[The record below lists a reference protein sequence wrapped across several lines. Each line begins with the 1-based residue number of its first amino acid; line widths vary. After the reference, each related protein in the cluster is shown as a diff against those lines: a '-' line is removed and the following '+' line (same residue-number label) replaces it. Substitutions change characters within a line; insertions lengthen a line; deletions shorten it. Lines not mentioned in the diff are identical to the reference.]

1 MISLDNLRK
10 RSGLLMGGIGVAM
23 GAFLLGDLFSS
34 GSSLLNGGQGVIGV
48 VDDQVIEYRE
58 FETEAQ
64 NLDRIFNSR
73 QDRNVLRDNLW
84 NDKVNDVVMGKQYS
98 ELGLSISAEELA
110 GLAFGYKSGEMSTT
124 AKQFFGITGQ
134 DVTPAQLAGVIQ
146 QIHDNDPQRWMY
158 FENVIRKE
166 RLGQKYLNAIRQGL
180 SASSVDA
187 ENYYQEQGTQ
197 ASGRY
202 VFKAFDTK
210 IEVSDAEV
218 SSYYNTHKEE
228 YPQSASRELSIAVF
242 EIVPTQADKNT
253 AKSTIS
259 DLIEDKTV
267 FNKTTKANEVV
278 SGFRNTSDAISFV
291 NTYSDASFDT
301 TFYADGQLSP
311 AIELEMRTAE
321 LGYVFGPYEEDN
333 NYKLAK
339 LNDRRGDSVQVAIIS
354 IAIDASE
361 ETANEIYA
369 QASEMAVAKDM
380 DGFEALADEKNIAL
394 TAATVLEAD
403 RSIAGLG
410 EARNLV
416 FWAYNSETAV
426 NMVKLDDQN
435 NRIVVM
441 MLTAITP
448 EGTQPLEE
456 VKTQVEI
463 ALKKEKSGKALLE
476 EFNTAIG
483 SATTIEEVATAM
495 DLKTEQVNTM
505 SFSSNAIPGGFEP
518 NVVGAFYGIEK
529 GQLSKPVKGN
539 NGVYVVYADDFIASK
554 APKDLTSLK
563 KQLDGQ
569 IKPRANFEAT
579 NALRELTDIE
589 DNRAKFY

>member
-210 IEVSDAEV
+210 IEVSDAEI
-218 SSYYNTHKEE
+218 SSYYNAHNEE
-228 YPQSASRELSIAVF
+228 YPQNASRELSIAVF
-242 EIVPTQADKNT
+242 EIAPTQADKNT
-253 AKSTIS
+253 TKSRIS

-267 FNKTTKANEVV
+267 FNKTTKTNEVV
-278 SGFRNTSDAISFV
+278 SGFSNTSDAVSFV

-321 LGYVFGPYEEDN
+321 LGYVFGPYEEEN
-333 NYKLAK
+333 SYKLAK

-369 QASEMAVAKDM
+369 QASEMAVAKDVE
-380 DGFEALADEKNIAL
+380 GFETLADEKNIAL
-394 TAATVLEAD
+394 TTATVLEAD

-410 EARNLV
+410 VARNLV

-456 VKTQVEI
+456 GKTQVEI
-463 ALKKEKSGKALLE
+463 AVKKEKSGKALLE
-476 EFNTAIG
+476 EFNTVIG

-569 IKPRANFEAT
+569 IKPRANFEAA

>member
-210 IEVSDAEV
+210 IEVSDAEI
-218 SSYYNTHKEE
+218 SSYYNAHNEE
-228 YPQSASRELSIAVF
+228 YPQNASRELSIAVF

-253 AKSTIS
+253 TKSRIS

-267 FNKTTKANEVV
+267 FNKTSKANEVV
-278 SGFRNTSDAISFV
+278 SGFSNTSDAISFV

-380 DGFEALADEKNIAL
+380 DGFETLADEKNIAL

-416 FWAYNSETAV
+416 FWTYNSETAV

-441 MLTAITP
+441 MLAAITP

-476 EFNTAIG
+476 EFNTTIG

-529 GQLSKPVKGN
+529 GQLSKPVIGN
-539 NGVYVVYADDFIASK
+539 NGVYVVYADDFIPSK

>member
-34 GSSLLNGGQGVIGV
+34 GSSLLNGGQGLIGV

-210 IEVSDAEV
+210 IEVSDAEI
-218 SSYYNTHKEE
+218 SSYYNAHNEE
-228 YPQSASRELSIAVF
+228 YPQNASRELSIAVF
-242 EIVPTQADKNT
+242 EIAPTQADKNT
-253 AKSTIS
+253 TKSRIS

-267 FNKTTKANEVV
+267 FNKTTKTNEVV
-278 SGFRNTSDAISFV
+278 SGFSNTSDAVSFV

-321 LGYVFGPYEEDN
+321 LGYVFGPYEEEN
-333 NYKLAK
+333 SYKLAK

-369 QASEMAVAKDM
+369 QASEMAVAKDVE
-380 DGFEALADEKNIAL
+380 GFETLADEKNIAL
-394 TAATVLEAD
+394 TTATVLEAD

-476 EFNTAIG
+476 EFNTVIG

-563 KQLDGQ
+563 KQLDGK
-569 IKPRANFEAT
+569 IKPRANFEAA

>member
-180 SASSVDA
+180 SASSIDA

-218 SSYYNTHKEE
+218 SSYYNAHNEE
-228 YPQSASRELSIAVF
+228 YPQNASRELSIAVF

-253 AKSTIS
+253 TKSRIS

-267 FNKTTKANEVV
+267 FNKTSKANEVV
-278 SGFRNTSDAISFV
+278 SGFSNTSDAISFV

-380 DGFEALADEKNIAL
+380 DGFETLADEKNIAL

-416 FWAYNSETAV
+416 FWAYNTETAV

-441 MLTAITP
+441 MLAAITP

-476 EFNTAIG
+476 EFNTTIG

-529 GQLSKPVKGN
+529 GQLSKPVIGN

>member
-202 VFKAFDTK
+202 IFKAFDTK
-210 IEVSDAEV
+210 IEVSDAEI
-218 SSYYNTHKEE
+218 SSYYNAHNEE
-228 YPQSASRELSIAVF
+228 YPQNASRELSIAVF
-242 EIVPTQADKNT
+242 EIAPTQADKNI
-253 AKSTIS
+253 AKSRIS

-267 FNKTTKANEVV
+267 FNKTSKANEVV
-278 SGFRNTSDAISFV
+278 SGFSNTSDAISFV

-380 DGFEALADEKNIAL
+380 DGFETLADEKNIAL

-416 FWAYNSETAV
+416 FWAYNTETAV

-441 MLTAITP
+441 MLAAITP

-476 EFNTAIG
+476 EFNTTIG

-529 GQLSKPVKGN
+529 GQLSKPVIGN

-554 APKDLTSLK
+554 VPKDLTSLK

>member
-210 IEVSDAEV
+210 IEVSDAEI
-218 SSYYNTHKEE
+218 SSYYNAHNEE
-228 YPQSASRELSIAVF
+228 YPQNASRELSIAVF
-242 EIVPTQADKNT
+242 EIAPTQADKNT
-253 AKSTIS
+253 TKSRIS

-267 FNKTTKANEVV
+267 FNKTTKTNEVV
-278 SGFRNTSDAISFV
+278 SGFSNTSDAVSFV

-321 LGYVFGPYEEDN
+321 LGYVFGPYEEEN
-333 NYKLAK
+333 SYKLAK

-369 QASEMAVAKDM
+369 QASEMAVAKDVE
-380 DGFEALADEKNIAL
+380 GFETLADEKNIAL
-394 TAATVLEAD
+394 TTATVLEAD

-456 VKTQVEI
+456 GKTQVEI
-463 ALKKEKSGKALLE
+463 AVKKEKSGKALLE
-476 EFNTAIG
+476 EFNTVIG

-569 IKPRANFEAT
+569 IKPRANFEAA

>member
-10 RSGLLMGGIGVAM
+10 RSGLLMGGVGVAM

-110 GLAFGYKSGEMSTT
+110 GLAFGYKSGEMSAT

-158 FENVIRKE
+158 FENIIRKE

-202 VFKAFDTK
+202 VFKPFDTK

-228 YPQSASRELSIAVF
+228 YPQNASRELSIAVF
-242 EIVPTQADKNT
+242 EITPTQVDKNL
-253 AKSTIS
+253 AKSRIS

-267 FNKTTKANEVV
+267 FNKTSKANEVV

-301 TFYADGQLSP
+301 TFYAEGQLSP

-333 NYKLAK
+333 SYKLAK
-339 LNDRRGDSVQVAIIS
+339 LNDRKGDSVQVAIIS
-354 IAIDASE
+354 IAIEASE

-369 QASEMAVAKDM
+369 QASEMAVAKDI
-380 DGFEALADEKNIAL
+380 DAFETLADEKNIAL

-416 FWAYNSETAV
+416 FWAYKPETSV

-441 MLTAITP
+441 MLTTITP

-476 EFNTAIG
+476 EFNTKIG

-518 NVVGAFYGIEK
+518 NVVGAFYGVEK
-529 GQLSKPVKGN
+529 GQLSKPIIGN

-569 IKPRANFEAT
+569 IKPRANFEAA

>member
-218 SSYYNTHKEE
+218 SSYYNIHKEE

-253 AKSTIS
+253 TKSRIS

-267 FNKTTKANEVV
+267 FNKTSKANEVV
-278 SGFRNTSDAISFV
+278 SGFSNTSDAISFV

-333 NYKLAK
+333 SYKLAK
-339 LNDRRGDSVQVAIIS
+339 LNARRGDSVQVAIIS

-380 DGFEALADEKNIAL
+380 DGFETLADEKNIAL
-394 TAATVLEAD
+394 TTATVLEAD

-416 FWAYNSETAV
+416 FWTYNSETAV

-456 VKTQVEI
+456 VKTQVES

-476 EFNTAIG
+476 EFNTTIG

-529 GQLSKPVKGN
+529 GQLSKPVIGN

>member
-1 MISLDNLRK
+1 
-10 RSGLLMGGIGVAM
+10 MGGIGVAM

-34 GSSLLNGGQGVIGV
+34 GSSLLNGGQGLIGV

-210 IEVSDAEV
+210 IEVSDAEI
-218 SSYYNTHKEE
+218 SSYYNAHNEE
-228 YPQSASRELSIAVF
+228 YPQNASRELSIAVF
-242 EIVPTQADKNT
+242 EIAPTQADKNT
-253 AKSTIS
+253 TKSRIS

-267 FNKTTKANEVV
+267 FNKTTKTNEVV
-278 SGFRNTSDAISFV
+278 SGFSNTSDAVSFV

-321 LGYVFGPYEEDN
+321 LGYVFGPYEEEN
-333 NYKLAK
+333 SYKLAK

-369 QASEMAVAKDM
+369 QASEMAVAKDVE
-380 DGFEALADEKNIAL
+380 GFETLADEKNIAL
-394 TAATVLEAD
+394 TTATVLEAD

-463 ALKKEKSGKALLE
+463 AVKKEKSGKALLE
-476 EFNTAIG
+476 EFNTVIG

-569 IKPRANFEAT
+569 IKPRANFEAA

>member
-218 SSYYNTHKEE
+218 SSYYNAHNEE
-228 YPQSASRELSIAVF
+228 YPQNASRELSIAVF
-242 EIVPTQADKNT
+242 EIAPTQADKNI
-253 AKSTIS
+253 AKSRIS

-267 FNKTTKANEVV
+267 FNKTSKANEVV
-278 SGFRNTSDAISFV
+278 SGFSNTSDAISFV

-369 QASEMAVAKDM
+369 QASEMVVAKDM
-380 DGFEALADEKNIAL
+380 DGFETLADEKNIAL

-416 FWAYNSETAV
+416 FWAYNTETAV

-441 MLTAITP
+441 MLAAITP

-476 EFNTAIG
+476 EFNTTIG

-529 GQLSKPVKGN
+529 GQLSKPVIGN

>member
-197 ASGRY
+197 ACGRY

-210 IEVSDAEV
+210 IEVSDAEI
-218 SSYYNTHKEE
+218 SSYYNAHNEE
-228 YPQSASRELSIAVF
+228 YPQNASRELSIAVF
-242 EIVPTQADKNT
+242 EIAPTQADKNT
-253 AKSTIS
+253 TKSRIS

-267 FNKTTKANEVV
+267 FNKTTKTNEVV
-278 SGFRNTSDAISFV
+278 SGFSNTSDAVSFV

-321 LGYVFGPYEEDN
+321 LGYVFGPYEEEN
-333 NYKLAK
+333 SYKLAK

-369 QASEMAVAKDM
+369 QASEMAVAKDVE
-380 DGFEALADEKNIAL
+380 GFETLADEKNIAL
-394 TAATVLEAD
+394 TTATILEAD

-476 EFNTAIG
+476 EFNTTIG

-529 GQLSKPVKGN
+529 GQLSKPVIGN

>member
-218 SSYYNTHKEE
+218 SSYYNAHNEE
-228 YPQSASRELSIAVF
+228 YPQNASRELSIAVF
-242 EIVPTQADKNT
+242 EIAPTQADKNI
-253 AKSTIS
+253 AKSRIS

-267 FNKTTKANEVV
+267 FNKTSKANEVV
-278 SGFRNTSDAISFV
+278 SGFSNTSDAISFV

-301 TFYADGQLSP
+301 IFYADGQLSP

-333 NYKLAK
+333 SYKLAK

-380 DGFEALADEKNIAL
+380 DGFETLADEKNIAL

-416 FWAYNSETAV
+416 FWTYNSETAV

-441 MLTAITP
+441 MLAAITP

-476 EFNTAIG
+476 EFNTTIG

-529 GQLSKPVKGN
+529 GQLSKPVIGN

>member
-210 IEVSDAEV
+210 IEVSDAEA

-394 TAATVLEAD
+394 TTATVLEAD

-569 IKPRANFEAT
+569 IKPRANFEAI

>member
-394 TAATVLEAD
+394 TTATVLEAD

>member
-202 VFKAFDTK
+202 IFKAFDTK
-210 IEVSDAEV
+210 IEVSDAEI
-218 SSYYNTHKEE
+218 SSYYNAHNEE
-228 YPQSASRELSIAVF
+228 YPQNASRELSIAVF

-253 AKSTIS
+253 TKSRIS

-267 FNKTTKANEVV
+267 FNKTSKANEVV
-278 SGFRNTSDAISFV
+278 SGFSNTLDAISFV

-380 DGFEALADEKNIAL
+380 DGFETLADEKNIAL

-416 FWAYNSETAV
+416 FWAYNTETAV

-441 MLTAITP
+441 MLADITP
-448 EGTQPLEE
+448 EGIQPLEE

-476 EFNTAIG
+476 EFNTTIG

-529 GQLSKPVKGN
+529 GQLSKPVIGN

>member
-10 RSGLLMGGIGVAM
+10 RSGLLMGGVGVAM

-110 GLAFGYKSGEMSTT
+110 GLAFGYKSGEMSAT

-158 FENVIRKE
+158 FENIIRKE

-202 VFKAFDTK
+202 VFKPFDTK
-210 IEVSDAEV
+210 IEVSDAEI

-228 YPQSASRELSIAVF
+228 YPQNASRELSIAVF
-242 EIVPTQADKNT
+242 EITPTQADKNLV
-253 AKSTIS
+253 KSRIS

-267 FNKTTKANEVV
+267 FNKTSKANEVV

-301 TFYADGQLSP
+301 TFYAEGQLSP

-333 NYKLAK
+333 SYKLAK
-339 LNDRRGDSVQVAIIS
+339 LNDRKGDSVQVAIIS
-354 IAIDASE
+354 IAIEASE
-361 ETANEIYA
+361 ETANEIYV
-369 QASEMAVAKDM
+369 QASEMAVAKDI
-380 DGFEALADEKNIAL
+380 DAFESLADEKNIAL
-394 TAATVLEAD
+394 TEATVLEAD

-416 FWAYNSETAV
+416 FWAYKPETSV

-476 EFNTAIG
+476 EFNTKIG
-483 SATTIEEVATAM
+483 SATTIEEVATVM

-518 NVVGAFYGIEK
+518 NVVGAFYGVEK
-529 GQLSKPVKGN
+529 GQLSKPIIGN

-569 IKPRANFEAT
+569 IKPRANFEAA

>member
-228 YPQSASRELSIAVF
+228 YPQNASRELSIAVF

-253 AKSTIS
+253 TKSRIS

-267 FNKTTKANEVV
+267 FNKTSKANEVV
-278 SGFRNTSDAISFV
+278 SGFSNTSDAISFV

-321 LGYVFGPYEEDN
+321 IGYVFGPYEEDN
-333 NYKLAK
+333 SYKLAK

-380 DGFEALADEKNIAL
+380 DGFETLADEKNIAL
-394 TAATVLEAD
+394 TTATVLEAD

-416 FWAYNSETAV
+416 FWAYNTETAV
-426 NMVKLDDQN
+426 NTVKLDDQN

-463 ALKKEKSGKALLE
+463 ALKKEKSGKALRE
-476 EFNTAIG
+476 EFNTTIG

-529 GQLSKPVKGN
+529 GQLSKPVIGN

>member
-210 IEVSDAEV
+210 IEVSDAEI
-218 SSYYNTHKEE
+218 SSYYNAHNEE
-228 YPQSASRELSIAVF
+228 YPQNASRELSIAVF
-242 EIVPTQADKNT
+242 EIAPTQADKNT
-253 AKSTIS
+253 TKSRIS

-267 FNKTTKANEVV
+267 FNKTTKTNEVV
-278 SGFRNTSDAISFV
+278 SGFSNTSDAVSFV

-321 LGYVFGPYEEDN
+321 LGYVFGPYEEEN
-333 NYKLAK
+333 SYKLAK

-369 QASEMAVAKDM
+369 QASEMAVAKDVE
-380 DGFEALADEKNIAL
+380 GFETLADEKNIAL
-394 TAATVLEAD
+394 TTATVLEAD

-476 EFNTAIG
+476 EFNTTIG

>member
-202 VFKAFDTK
+202 IFKAFDTK

-218 SSYYNTHKEE
+218 SSYYNAHNEE
-228 YPQSASRELSIAVF
+228 YPQNASRELSIAVF

-253 AKSTIS
+253 TKSRIS

-267 FNKTTKANEVV
+267 FNKTSKANEVV
-278 SGFRNTSDAISFV
+278 SGFSNTLDAISFV

-380 DGFEALADEKNIAL
+380 DGFETLADEKNIAL

-416 FWAYNSETAV
+416 FWAYNTETAV

-441 MLTAITP
+441 MLAAITP

-476 EFNTAIG
+476 EFNTTIG

-529 GQLSKPVKGN
+529 GQLSKPVIGN

-554 APKDLTSLK
+554 VPKDLTSLK

>member
-210 IEVSDAEV
+210 IEVSDAEI
-218 SSYYNTHKEE
+218 SSYYNAHNEE
-228 YPQSASRELSIAVF
+228 YPQNASRELSIAVF

-253 AKSTIS
+253 TKSRIS

-267 FNKTTKANEVV
+267 FNKTSKANEVV
-278 SGFRNTSDAISFV
+278 SGFSNTSDAISFV

-380 DGFEALADEKNIAL
+380 DGFETLADEKNIAL

-416 FWAYNSETAV
+416 FWAYNTETAV

-441 MLTAITP
+441 MLAAITP

-476 EFNTAIG
+476 EFNTTIG

-529 GQLSKPVKGN
+529 GQLSKPVIGN

-554 APKDLTSLK
+554 VPKDLTSLK

>member
-210 IEVSDAEV
+210 IEVSDAEI
-218 SSYYNTHKEE
+218 SSYYNAHNEE
-228 YPQSASRELSIAVF
+228 YPQNASRELSIAVF
-242 EIVPTQADKNT
+242 EIAPTQADKNT
-253 AKSTIS
+253 TKSRIS

-267 FNKTTKANEVV
+267 FNKTTKTNEVV
-278 SGFRNTSDAISFV
+278 SGFSNTSDAVSFV

-321 LGYVFGPYEEDN
+321 LGYVFGPYEEEN
-333 NYKLAK
+333 SYKLAK

-369 QASEMAVAKDM
+369 QASEMAVAKNIE
-380 DGFEALADEKNIAL
+380 GFEALADEKNIAL
-394 TAATVLEAD
+394 TTATVLEAD

-416 FWAYNSETAV
+416 FWAYNTETVV

-476 EFNTAIG
+476 EFNTTIG

-569 IKPRANFEAT
+569 IKPRANFEAA

>member
-218 SSYYNTHKEE
+218 SSYYNAHNEE
-228 YPQSASRELSIAVF
+228 YPQNASRELSIAVF

-253 AKSTIS
+253 TKSRIS

-267 FNKTTKANEVV
+267 FNKTSKANEVV
-278 SGFRNTSDAISFV
+278 SGFSNTSDAISFV

-333 NYKLAK
+333 SYKLAK
-339 LNDRRGDSVQVAIIS
+339 LNARRGDSVQVAIIS

-380 DGFEALADEKNIAL
+380 DGFETLADEKNIAL
-394 TAATVLEAD
+394 TTATVLEAD

-416 FWAYNSETAV
+416 FWTYNSETAV

-476 EFNTAIG
+476 EFNTTIG

-529 GQLSKPVKGN
+529 GQLSKPVIGN

>member
-218 SSYYNTHKEE
+218 SSYYNAHNEE
-228 YPQSASRELSIAVF
+228 YPQNASRELSIAVF
-242 EIVPTQADKNT
+242 EIAPTQADKNI
-253 AKSTIS
+253 AKSRIS

-267 FNKTTKANEVV
+267 FNKTSKANEVV
-278 SGFRNTSDAISFV
+278 SGFSNTSDAISFV

-369 QASEMAVAKDM
+369 QASEMVVAKDM
-380 DGFEALADEKNIAL
+380 DGFETLADEKNIAL

-416 FWAYNSETAV
+416 FWAYNTETAV

-441 MLTAITP
+441 MLAAITP

-476 EFNTAIG
+476 EFNTTIG

-529 GQLSKPVKGN
+529 GQLSKPVIGN

-569 IKPRANFEAT
+569 MRPRANFEAT

>member
-84 NDKVNDVVMGKQYS
+84 NDKVNDVVMVKQYS

-210 IEVSDAEV
+210 IEVSDAEI
-218 SSYYNTHKEE
+218 SSYYNAHNEE
-228 YPQSASRELSIAVF
+228 YPQNASRELSIAVF
-242 EIVPTQADKNT
+242 EIAPTQADKNT
-253 AKSTIS
+253 TKSRIS

-267 FNKTTKANEVV
+267 FNKTTKTNEVV
-278 SGFRNTSDAISFV
+278 SGFSNTSDAVSFV

-321 LGYVFGPYEEDN
+321 LGYVFGPYEEEN
-333 NYKLAK
+333 SYKLAK

-369 QASEMAVAKDM
+369 QASEMAVAKDVE
-380 DGFEALADEKNIAL
+380 GFETLADEKNIAL
-394 TAATVLEAD
+394 TTATILEAD

-476 EFNTAIG
+476 EFNTVIG

-569 IKPRANFEAT
+569 IKPRANFEAA

>member
-10 RSGLLMGGIGVAM
+10 RSGLLMGGVGVAM

-210 IEVSDAEV
+210 IEVSDAEI
-218 SSYYNTHKEE
+218 SSYYNAHNEE
-228 YPQSASRELSIAVF
+228 YPQNASRELSIAVF
-242 EIVPTQADKNT
+242 EIAPTQADKNT
-253 AKSTIS
+253 TKSRIS

-267 FNKTTKANEVV
+267 FNKTTKTNEVV
-278 SGFRNTSDAISFV
+278 SGFSNTSDAVSFV

-321 LGYVFGPYEEDN
+321 LGYVFGPYEEEN
-333 NYKLAK
+333 SYKLAK

-369 QASEMAVAKDM
+369 QASEMAVAKDVE
-380 DGFEALADEKNIAL
+380 GFETLADEKNIAL
-394 TAATVLEAD
+394 TTATVLEAD

-463 ALKKEKSGKALLE
+463 AVKKEKSGKALLE
-476 EFNTAIG
+476 EFNTVIG

-569 IKPRANFEAT
+569 IKPRANFEAA

>member
-202 VFKAFDTK
+202 IFKAFDTK
-210 IEVSDAEV
+210 IEVSDAEI
-218 SSYYNTHKEE
+218 SSYYNAHNEE
-228 YPQSASRELSIAVF
+228 YPQNASRELSIAVF

-253 AKSTIS
+253 TKSRIS

-267 FNKTTKANEVV
+267 FNKTSKANEVV
-278 SGFRNTSDAISFV
+278 SGFSNTSDAISFV

-380 DGFEALADEKNIAL
+380 DGFETLADEKNIAL

-416 FWAYNSETAV
+416 FWAYNTETAV

-441 MLTAITP
+441 MLAAITP

-476 EFNTAIG
+476 EFNTTIG

-529 GQLSKPVKGN
+529 GQLSKPVIGN

>member
-339 LNDRRGDSVQVAIIS
+339 LNGRRADSVQVAIIS

>member
-218 SSYYNTHKEE
+218 SSYYNAHNEE
-228 YPQSASRELSIAVF
+228 YPQNASRELSIAVF

-253 AKSTIS
+253 TKSRIS

-267 FNKTTKANEVV
+267 FNKTSKANEVV
-278 SGFRNTSDAISFV
+278 SGFSNTSDAISFV

-380 DGFEALADEKNIAL
+380 DGFETLADEKNIAL

-416 FWAYNSETAV
+416 FWTYNSETAV

-441 MLTAITP
+441 MLAAITP

-476 EFNTAIG
+476 EFNTTIG

-529 GQLSKPVKGN
+529 GQLSKPVIGN

>member
-218 SSYYNTHKEE
+218 SSYYNAHNEE
-228 YPQSASRELSIAVF
+228 YPQNASRELSIAVF

-253 AKSTIS
+253 TKSRIS

-267 FNKTTKANEVV
+267 FNKTSKANEVV
-278 SGFRNTSDAISFV
+278 SGFSNTSDAISFV

-380 DGFEALADEKNIAL
+380 DGFETLADEKNIAL

-416 FWAYNSETAV
+416 FWAYNTETAV

-441 MLTAITP
+441 MLAAITP

-476 EFNTAIG
+476 EFNTTIG

-529 GQLSKPVKGN
+529 GQLSKPVIGN

>member
-394 TAATVLEAD
+394 TTATVLEAD

-456 VKTQVEI
+456 VKTQVES

-476 EFNTAIG
+476 EFNTTIG

-529 GQLSKPVKGN
+529 GQLSKPVIGN

>member
-483 SATTIEEVATAM
+483 SVTTIEEVATAM

>member
-34 GSSLLNGGQGVIGV
+34 GSSLLNGGQGLIGV
-48 VDDQVIEYRE
+48 VDDQVIEYLE

-210 IEVSDAEV
+210 IEVSDAEI
-218 SSYYNTHKEE
+218 SSYYNAHNEE
-228 YPQSASRELSIAVF
+228 YPQNASRELSIAVF
-242 EIVPTQADKNT
+242 EIAPTQADKNT
-253 AKSTIS
+253 TKSRIS

-267 FNKTTKANEVV
+267 FNKTTKTNEVV
-278 SGFRNTSDAISFV
+278 SGFSNTSDAVSFV

-321 LGYVFGPYEEDN
+321 LGYVFGPYEEEN
-333 NYKLAK
+333 SYKLAK

-369 QASEMAVAKDM
+369 QASEMAVAKDVE
-380 DGFEALADEKNIAL
+380 GFETLADEKNIAL
-394 TAATVLEAD
+394 TTATVLEAD

-476 EFNTAIG
+476 EFNTVIG

-569 IKPRANFEAT
+569 IKPRANFEAI

>member
-202 VFKAFDTK
+202 IFKAFDTK
-210 IEVSDAEV
+210 IEVSDAEI
-218 SSYYNTHKEE
+218 SSYYNAHNEE
-228 YPQSASRELSIAVF
+228 YPQNASRELSIAVF
-242 EIVPTQADKNT
+242 EIAPTQADKNT
-253 AKSTIS
+253 TKSRIS

-267 FNKTTKANEVV
+267 FNKTTKTNEVV
-278 SGFRNTSDAISFV
+278 SGFSNTSDAVSFV
-291 NTYSDASFDT
+291 NTYSDAIFDT

-321 LGYVFGPYEEDN
+321 LGYVFGPYEEEN
-333 NYKLAK
+333 SYKLAK

-369 QASEMAVAKDM
+369 QASEMAVAKDVE
-380 DGFEALADEKNIAL
+380 GFETLADEKNIAL
-394 TAATVLEAD
+394 TTATILEAD

-463 ALKKEKSGKALLE
+463 AVKKEKSGKALLE
-476 EFNTAIG
+476 EFNTVIG

-518 NVVGAFYGIEK
+518 NVVGAFYGIKK

-569 IKPRANFEAT
+569 IKPRANFEAA